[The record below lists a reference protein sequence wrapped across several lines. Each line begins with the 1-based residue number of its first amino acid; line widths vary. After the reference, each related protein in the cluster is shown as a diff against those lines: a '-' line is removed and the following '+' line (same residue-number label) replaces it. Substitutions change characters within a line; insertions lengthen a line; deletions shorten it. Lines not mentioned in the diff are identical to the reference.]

1 MKTKMAKA
9 QYGISLN
16 DGNKKKKK
24 KKDIGNPPQS
34 VEPTPNSPTSP
45 KQPNPSSPPKRI
57 LKKALKLTN
66 ASDRKNPGIGQKIVS
81 KVKEVAGNIKEKRA
95 EKQKEKEYVKTNAYG
110 RGMSRASFMT
120 GGMVNSN
127 AKITADNTPGS
138 KGVKSGVNPKVNVTP
153 KGKRGMIVKK
163 KK

>member
-24 KKDIGNPPQS
+24 KKDVSTPPT
-34 VEPTPNSPTSP
+34 TPSGSSNSSYMTE
-45 KQPNPSSPPKRI
+45 PNPSSPPKRI
-57 LKKALKLTN
+57 LKKAAKLQ
-66 ASDRKNPGIGQKIVS
+66 AKFDKPNPGIGQKIVS

-138 KGVKSGVNPKVNVTP
+138 KGVKSGINPKVSVTP